1 MWSLSRRS
9 LGQHRLSRNCGP
21 RPVELAKGTGGRL
34 LAMLGEQWTGA
45 SQIWW
50 GEGESCKSPGRK
62 QFLSCSGGGKRQDLN
77 YTTTEMCCLRSVLG
91 LTADA
96 PSWRCLL
103 HLLGAPGPRAPTF
116 PVAPQPPWA
125 SGSALLSQKGI
136 SFFQIRQ
143 PGPKELFSSI
153 VQAWQIINFWLICLE
168 LWAPQHSFRR
178 WTAV

>member
-1 MWSLSRRS
+1 
-9 LGQHRLSRNCGP
+9 
-21 RPVELAKGTGGRL
+21 
-34 LAMLGEQWTGA
+34 
-45 SQIWW
+45 
-50 GEGESCKSPGRK
+50 
-62 QFLSCSGGGKRQDLN
+62 
-77 YTTTEMCCLRSVLG
+77 MCCLRSVLG

-116 PVAPQPPWA
+116 PVAPQPPRA

-153 VQAWQIINFWLICLE
+153 VQA
-168 LWAPQHSFRR
+168 
-178 WTAV
+178 